1 MFCYKCGE
9 RLWDGRTS
17 CQKCGADVP
26 RSVLE
31 AEAPPP
37 PKMPVSAALFG
48 LLAALAVG
56 FSAGRLVFRPFHPRP
71 TVAPTAE
78 ASLET
83 DLITPLNVRDPSALV
98 MGPRGDLYCP
108 CPAPKKGK

>member
-26 RSVLE
+26 KSVLE
-31 AEAPPP
+31 ADAPPAP
-37 PKMPVSAALFG
+37 RWPASLTALG
-48 LLAALAVG
+48 LLAALAGG
-56 FSAGRLVFRPFHPRP
+56 FALGRAEFRTPR
-71 TVAPTAE
+71 APALGPSSP
-78 ASLET
+78 AD

-98 MGPRGDLYCP
+98 MAPLYDQYCP
-108 CPAPKKGK
+108 CPVKKAK

>member
-26 RSVLE
+26 LSVLE
-31 AEAPPP
+31 ADAPSA
-37 PKMPVSAALFG
+37 PKWPLSAAAFG

-56 FSAGRLVFRPFHPRP
+56 FSAGRLVFRPLHPRP
-71 TVAPTAE
+71 PVVPAGAP
-78 ASLET
+78 
-83 DLITPLNVRDPSALV
+83 DLITPMNVRDPSALV
-98 MGPRGDLYCP
+98 FTGLREDQYCP
-108 CPAPKKGK
+108 CPAKKAQ